1 MAHAYQEMYL
11 SNAQALLGDA
21 FDYAVNACGISGNDF
36 VKLFSVSSVSK
47 RIENG
52 EPAYLAGKSGI
63 EVVEDILVETTGK
76 APTAKPQVTFSRSR
90 EYWIGWAIAYYQWF
104 SGRKFGDIF
113 KVLSFEDLQ
122 QMYAPLHE
130 ADISKFANIADAKV
144 RAYFT
149 DTNLKRIR
157 TTYGCTQAELAKR
170 SGVSLRS
177 IQMYEQHNKDIN
189 KASAET
195 VLSLAKVL
203 GCTMEDLLETPT
215 KTNLKNAL
223 VADID
228 ADGIIYKSI
237 MEYVQLLNEKSADIT
252 LPLASVC
259 SCKVTAR
266 VKAQNSIEFKIQNYK
281 TERHEFGKIPINK
294 CINDLFGIRIFLRE
308 PLTFD
313 EVYSFIEDT
322 YPNRYRCID
331 SSKFDYKAVHLYFKE
346 NNQSFPWELQI
357 WNMCDMDSNFSSHK
371 KYKQEYTAWEKES
384 KEGGI
389 IND

>member
-1 MAHAYQEMYL
+1 LPSEAA
-11 SNAQALLGDA
+11 SA
-21 FDYAVNACGISGNDF
+21 SG
-36 VKLFSVSSVSK
+36 
-47 RIENG
+47 
-52 EPAYLAGKSGI
+52 
-63 EVVEDILVETTGK
+63 
-76 APTAKPQVTFSRSR
+76 RSR
-90 EYWIGWAIAYYQWF
+90 CTSNTTRISIKPARKRF
-104 SGRKFGDIF
+104 SALPK
-113 KVLSFEDLQ
+113 
-122 QMYAPLHE
+122 
-130 ADISKFANIADAKV
+130 
-144 RAYFT
+144 
-149 DTNLKRIR
+149 
-157 TTYGCTQAELAKR
+157 
-170 SGVSLRS
+170 
-177 IQMYEQHNKDIN
+177 
-189 KASAET
+189 
-195 VLSLAKVL
+195 SLAAQWRIFWKSEINATIAKYEKENAMWR
-203 GCTMEDLLETPT
+203 CTINRKTSPLNSPYTEITDEWLRETPT

-281 TERHEFGKIPINK
+281 TEQHEFGKIPINK

>member
-1 MAHAYQEMYL
+1 MK
-11 SNAQALLGDA
+11 ST
-21 FDYAVNACGISGNDF
+21 FDELKDLIDYIQ
-36 VKLFSVSSVSK
+36 SVYTE
-47 RIENG
+47 I
-52 EPAYLAGKSGI
+52 
-63 EVVEDILVETTGK
+63 
-76 APTAKPQVTFSRSR
+76 TA
-90 EYWIGWAIAYYQWF
+90 EW
-104 SGRKFGDIF
+104 
-113 KVLSFEDLQ
+113 LQ
-122 QMYAPLHE
+122 
-130 ADISKFANIADAKV
+130 
-144 RAYFT
+144 
-149 DTNLKRIR
+149 
-157 TTYGCTQAELAKR
+157 
-170 SGVSLRS
+170 
-177 IQMYEQHNKDIN
+177 
-189 KASAET
+189 
-195 VLSLAKVL
+195 
-203 GCTMEDLLETPT
+203 ETPT

-252 LPLASVC
+252 LPLSSVC